1 MDEFEKFK
9 RKFLRKEYKFIR
21 TYKKDFGERIIAE
34 HKSGWLRTD
43 KRALICHFTRKPT
56 VKDLGRFVKDFEK
69 FIDQFESNYDV
80 VGGYLVTH
88 GAYDKE
94 GFKLF
99 LERVDE
105 EIRKYIMI
113 VSLKEEKPKKTERKV
128 KPSKVAPTHLK
139 PSELKQILRKIKG
152 FKPYKR
158 PRKEKE
164 LETMLV
170 SRLGAYYP
178 EIRTQLTYERA
189 RIDAQIGKV
198 GIEIKYQPSAGEF
211 DRLYGQ
217 IDKYL
222 RHLDFVI
229 VIIGY
234 PKSTEGTR
242 FFKKRLKER
251 GWLNKRV
258 FVVTI

>member
-21 TYKKDFGERIIAE
+21 TYKKDFGERIITE
-34 HKSGWLRTD
+34 HKSGWFGTD
-43 KRALICHFTRKPT
+43 KRALIYHFTKRPT
-56 VKDLGRFVKDFEK
+56 IKDLGKFVKDYEK
-69 FIDQFESNYDV
+69 FINQFRSNYDIK
-80 VGGYLVTH
+80 GGYLVTH

-94 GFKLF
+94 GFKLL
-99 LERVDE
+99 LERLDE
-105 EIRKYIMI
+105 EVRNSIAI

-139 PSELKQILRKIKG
+139 PSELKQVLRKIKG

-222 RHLDFVI
+222 RHLDFIV

-258 FVVTI
+258 FVVVI